1 MTSGSKLLLRLFS
14 CLSDT
19 ISEYSWRSSA
29 DSAHKM
35 KRVATSAIA
44 ETLKDGSSQEPERNS
59 VIDHALLY
67 NSPLS
72 RQIIS
77 DQAAVIL
84 LPACDEAPKSVL
96 IHSVIQFE
104 YEFDHSASY
113 IGIHV

>member
-1 MTSGSKLLLRLFS
+1 MASGNKLLLRLFP
-14 CLSDT
+14 CMFDT
-19 ISEYSWRSSA
+19 VSEHNSRSSV
-29 DSAHKM
+29 DNAHE
-35 KRVATSAIA
+35 KRTAATSAIA
-44 ETLKDGSSQEPERNS
+44 EMSKDGSSQEPERNS

-96 IHSVIQFE
+96 IHGVIQLKH
-104 YEFDHSASY
+104 EFDYSASY